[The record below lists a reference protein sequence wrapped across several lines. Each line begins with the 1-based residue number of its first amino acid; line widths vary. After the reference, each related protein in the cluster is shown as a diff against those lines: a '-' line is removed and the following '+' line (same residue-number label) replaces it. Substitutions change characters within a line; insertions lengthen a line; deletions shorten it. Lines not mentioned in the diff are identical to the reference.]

1 MMRLL
6 CLYVLAISLMSM
18 PSYAEELQVERS
30 LSGVVI
36 NDRMAA
42 ATDIAARTL
51 WRQMI
56 AEPERFAPAS
66 GFNGVGLGSDAHW
79 LRLDFQRTELERSAP
94 WWLVVEPLNL
104 YDLRLYRRNIHGE
117 FEELASGERVPF
129 AAGRE
134 REWRQ
139 YAFMLPAHGP
149 VYLRAYDPGGVS
161 FPVALWHQHD
171 LERYEQWGELL
182 LGGVYGALLALC
194 LYNLFLAVS
203 LRDPAYGWY
212 VATTLALA
220 IFLAY
225 LYGHAAQW
233 WWRDWPHWVAM
244 GRVILPSLWGM
255 ALTGFVMSFFRTRIH
270 LPIAHRILQIFMLS
284 YLMIITMRLAGAH
297 GLPSLLL
304 TAQSLPGVG
313 LVLYIAIRRWRQGM
327 AGARYFLA
335 AYGIVLAGVVI
346 FLLRVCGLLMPS
358 PLTEFAMPV
367 SATLESLIFSLA
379 LARRIKSLRHAS
391 KAAFIDELT
400 QLPNRRALEQ
410 RFKQYA
416 ESEAGRGFSLLT
428 VDLDKFKP
436 VNDQWGHAEGDEV
449 LRILAQRM
457 QSCVR
462 QEDIVARIGGDEFIV
477 LLAPPANT
485 DIVSA
490 VIDRLMEVTR
500 QPVRLGDRSHC
511 LSASVGLA
519 YYPRHGRSFSELSR
533 YADMAM
539 YEAKRAGRGTWR
551 EAVPT
556 I

>member
-1 MMRLL
+1 
-6 CLYVLAISLMSM
+6 
-18 PSYAEELQVERS
+18 
-30 LSGVVI
+30 
-36 NDRMAA
+36 
-42 ATDIAARTL
+42 
-51 WRQMI
+51 
-56 AEPERFAPAS
+56 
-66 GFNGVGLGSDAHW
+66 
-79 LRLDFQRTELERSAP
+79 
-94 WWLVVEPLNL
+94 
-104 YDLRLYRRNIHGE
+104 
-117 FEELASGERVPF
+117 
-129 AAGRE
+129 
-134 REWRQ
+134 
-139 YAFMLPAHGP
+139 
-149 VYLRAYDPGGVS
+149 
-161 FPVALWHQHD
+161 
-171 LERYEQWGELL
+171 
-182 LGGVYGALLALC
+182 
-194 LYNLFLAVS
+194 
-203 LRDPAYGWY
+203 
-212 VATTLALA
+212 
-220 IFLAY
+220 
-225 LYGHAAQW
+225 
-233 WWRDWPHWVAM
+233 
-244 GRVILPSLWGM
+244 
-255 ALTGFVMSFFRTRIH
+255 
-270 LPIAHRILQIFMLS
+270 
-284 YLMIITMRLAGAH
+284 MRLAGAH